1 MCGICGC
8 EATTA
13 VDHDRGHDRAHEHV
27 DTDGR
32 RFTHAHDHG
41 RDHAHDHAHDRR
53 HLAPV
58 LPPRDRVTVS
68 LEAKV
73 LAKNDSI
80 ASDTRA
86 WFQAHNIVA
95 LNLVSSPGSGKT
107 TLLVR
112 TITEMRDSRSIYVV
126 EGDQETS
133 RDAELIRET
142 GAPAIQLNTGTG
154 CHLDAAMV
162 AHGITELAPADG
174 GLVLIENV
182 GNLVCPA
189 MFDLGERAKVAIL
202 SVTEGDDKPLKYPH
216 MFRAAELLLLNKIDL
231 LPYVDFNVLAAIAHA
246 RQVNPGLTVLC
257 VSARTGEGMP
267 AWYQWITRQT
277 SRGRT
282 PVLA

>member
-8 EATTA
+8 ET
-13 VDHDRGHDRAHEHV
+13 VVHHDHDGRHEHV

-32 RFTHAHDHG
+32 RFMHVHERAYDRATH
-41 RDHAHDHAHDRR
+41 RSDR
-53 HLAPV
+53 APA
-58 LPPRDRVTVS
+58 RDRVTLD
-68 LEAKV
+68 LEVKL
-73 LAKNDSI
+73 LAKNDAI

-86 WFQAHNIVA
+86 FLQAHDILA

-112 TITEMRDSRSIYVV
+112 TVTDLLSSRRIYVV

-142 GAPAIQLNTGTG
+142 GAPAVQLNTGTG
-154 CHLDAAMV
+154 CHLDAEMV
-162 AHGITELAPADG
+162 AHGITELSPSDG

-189 MFDLGERAKVAIL
+189 LFDLGERAKVAIL

-216 MFRAAELLLLNKIDL
+216 MFRAAELLLINKIDL
-231 LPYVDFNVLAAIAHA
+231 LPYVDFNILAAIAHA
-246 RQVNPGLTVLC
+246 HQVNPELTVLC

-267 AWYQWITRQT
+267 AWYAWIARQLCH
-277 SRGRT
+277 GRT

>member
-1 MCGICGC
+1 V
-8 EATTA
+8 T
-13 VDHDRGHDRAHEHV
+13 
-27 DTDGR
+27 
-32 RFTHAHDHG
+32 
-41 RDHAHDHAHDRR
+41 
-53 HLAPV
+53 PQ
-58 LPPRDRVTVS
+58 RDRVTVD
-68 LEAKV
+68 LETRV
-73 LAKNDSI
+73 LEKNDSI

-86 WFQAHNIVA
+86 WFLAHDILA

-112 TITEMRDSRSIYVV
+112 TVTDLLASRPIYVV

-142 GAPAIQLNTGTG
+142 GAPAVQLNTGTG

-162 AHGITELAPADG
+162 AHGITELSPQDG

-216 MFRAAELLLLNKIDL
+216 MFRAAELLLVNKIDL

-246 RQVNPGLTVLC
+246 RQVNPELTVLC

-267 AWYQWITRQT
+267 AWYAWIERQV
-277 SRGRT
+277 SRGRV
-282 PVLA
+282 PMLA